1 MDIRLMLPLL
11 ISIVG
16 AYFLVKLRFF
26 FILHPIRTARRML
39 GSFGVTGDRGA
50 ALSALSLAL
59 AGTLGVGNIT
69 GVAVGII
76 IGGAGSVFWLFLS
89 SLFSAVLKY
98 SESVLTI
105 DNLASGG
112 GMMYVIR
119 NSFARHGGWLSG
131 VYAAACILIAL
142 GMGAAL
148 QSNTIVVTA
157 AEALS
162 APSPLIAAAVL
173 FLVALGIVGG
183 GDRIEK
189 ITVILIPLTTIVYI
203 ILTSSVI
210 LANISHISEVLLLI
224 VKSAF
229 KPEGALGGAVG
240 VLASRAVS
248 EGYARGILSNEAGA
262 GTSSLAHS
270 RNRAAR
276 PTDEGMLGVLEVFFD
291 TALLCTLTALSILL
305 SVECPESYDSG
316 MGLVLA
322 AIESVFSGVGG
333 ELLFFCVLAFAYST
347 VICWYYYGR
356 ECSRYLLGQ
365 RSSLPYSFLFL
376 ASILAGSFLETVVLI
391 RSVDMLL
398 LILSFISLSALL
410 KNSDRI
416 IFLSESE
423 GVITKRESSR
433 ESRRRPR

>member
-1 MDIRLMLPLL
+1 MDIRVILPLL

-26 FILHPIRTARRML
+26 FILHPIRTARRMI
-39 GSFGVTGDRGA
+39 GSFGGTNDRGS

-69 GVAVGII
+69 GVAVGIMT
-76 IGGAGSVFWLFLS
+76 GGAGSVFWLFVS
-89 SLFSAVLKY
+89 SVFSAVLKY

-105 DNLASGG
+105 DHLGSGG
-112 GMMYVIR
+112 GMMFVIR
-119 NSFARHGGWLSG
+119 NSFAKNGRWLSG
-131 VYAAACILIAL
+131 FYAAACVLTAL

-148 QSNTIVVTA
+148 QSNTIVETA
-157 AEALS
+157 SEAFS
-162 APSPLIAAAVL
+162 FSPILIAAAVCFFVL
-173 FLVALGIVGG
+173 LGIGG
-183 GDRIEK
+183 GGERIEK

-210 LANISHISEVLLLI
+210 LANLSRIGEVLLLI

-229 KPEGALGGAVG
+229 KPEGAAGGALG
-240 VLASRAVS
+240 ILASRAVS

-270 RNRAAR
+270 RNSNAR

-316 MGLVLA
+316 MGLVIA
-322 AIESVFSGVGG
+322 ALESVFGRSGGG
-333 ELLFFCVLAFAYST
+333 ILFFCVLSFAYST

-356 ECSRYLLGQ
+356 ECSRYLLGH
-365 RSSLPYSFLFL
+365 RGSLSYSFLFL
-376 ASILAGSFLETVVLI
+376 LSVVGGAFLDTVLLI
-391 RSVDMLL
+391 RGIDILL
-398 LILSFISLSALL
+398 LILSFISLSALI

-416 IFLSESE
+416 VFLSESE
-423 GVITKRESSR
+423 GVITKRVSLR